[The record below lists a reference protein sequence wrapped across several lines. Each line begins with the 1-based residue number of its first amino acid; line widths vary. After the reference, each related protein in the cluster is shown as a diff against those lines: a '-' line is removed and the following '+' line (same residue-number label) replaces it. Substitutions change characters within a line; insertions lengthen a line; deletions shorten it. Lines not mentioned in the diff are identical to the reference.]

1 MSAQLSLR
9 LPEDLMERL
18 EAAARRHRRTRSE
31 IVRMAIEHFLDSEF
45 ADRPID
51 HVRDLLGAIETGIPD
66 LGERHREYLLKRLSR
81 GR

>member
-1 MSAQLSLR
+1 MSTQLSLR

-18 EAAARRHRRTRSE
+18 EATARRHRRSRSE
-31 IVRMAIEHFLDSEF
+31 IVRMAIEQFLDTEF
-45 ADRPID
+45 TERPIER
-51 HVRDLLGAIETGIPD
+51 VRDLLGAVETGIPD